1 MYPKLGKPTI
11 QKAQSEQNSS
21 QFIIGR
27 VTKTEYDTGII
38 YYEQYSNIDDIN
50 KIQNNSPLNSAKPF
64 NPYQKQYP
72 QPGEIVLIIPGPNS
86 KSITEETNSQNYY
99 IGIINIWNNTNNN

>member
-50 KIQNNSPLNSAKPF
+50 KIQNDSPLNSAKPF
-64 NPYQKQYP
+64 NPYLV
-72 QPGEIVLIIPGPNS
+72 GV
-86 KSITEETNSQNYY
+86 
-99 IGIINIWNNTNNN
+99 